1 MAIFRLEPTI
11 TKEYLLSKYSQ
22 ETYLNYYLGVPVR
35 KGLFVSP
42 LRDDKNPTCSFYR
55 NKKGDIIFKD
65 FGSDMRGNFIN
76 VVMFKYNCS
85 YYEALKIIGNDFGFI
100 HTDRPKTRKVVKV
113 SEDKFEET
121 QEAVIQVEIKDF
133 STEELKWW
141 NQFGVTEDILKKFR
155 IFSCNTV
162 FLNGNIF
169 TTSSKSHPVYGYY
182 RGKNSKGMELWRI
195 YLPKHRKREP
205 KFLSNW
211 RATMLQGAK
220 QLPTSGDVLVVTK
233 ALKDVACLY
242 SLGITAV
249 APNSENLFLT
259 EKQFE
264 ALHKRFKNIVI
275 FYDND
280 LAGIQNMN
288 KFRKKFGVK
297 CFWIPRKYGAKDIS
311 DYYNKFG
318 REKTLELIEYA
329 KEKL

>member
-1 MAIFRLEPTI
+1 
-11 TKEYLLSKYSQ
+11 
-22 ETYLNYYLGVPVR
+22 
-35 KGLFVSP
+35 
-42 LRDDKNPTCSFYR
+42 
-55 NKKGDIIFKD
+55 
-65 FGSDMRGNFIN
+65 
-76 VVMFKYNCS
+76 
-85 YYEALKIIGNDFGFI
+85 
-100 HTDRPKTRKVVKV
+100 
-113 SEDKFEET
+113 
-121 QEAVIQVEIKDF
+121 
-133 STEELKWW
+133 
-141 NQFGVTEDILKKFR
+141 
-155 IFSCNTV
+155 
-162 FLNGNIF
+162 
-169 TTSSKSHPVYGYY
+169 
-182 RGKNSKGMELWRI
+182 MELWRI
-195 YLPKHRKREP
+195 YLPKHRKKEP

-220 QLPTSGDVLVVTK
+220 QLPSSGDTLVVTK

-242 SLGITAV
+242 SLGITAI